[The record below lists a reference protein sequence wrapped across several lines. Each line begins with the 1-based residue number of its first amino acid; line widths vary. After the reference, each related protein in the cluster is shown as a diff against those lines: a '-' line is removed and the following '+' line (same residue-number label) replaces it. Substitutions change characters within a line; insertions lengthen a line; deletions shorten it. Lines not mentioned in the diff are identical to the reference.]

1 MKSFFKNLKYANF
14 DMMYNIY
21 NTYSLNNLTE
31 AIFVIIVIIQNLS
44 IILCDEVYFNLI
56 N

>member
-14 DMMYNIY
+14 DVIYNIY
-21 NTYSLNNLTE
+21 NTSTLSNLTE
-31 AIFVIIVIIQNLS
+31 VIFVIIEVIQNLS
-44 IILCDEVYFNLI
+44 MILCDEVYYYLI